1 MSVSRPTSP
10 HRQNLSNLVKARN
23 GVWAFCKGFADSLRG
38 AVELFFLDY
47 RASQQREKKLVQRD
61 IDRELILNRESPSRE
76 IQNIAKKRALERRE
90 QERIKGQTSGGSGEK
105 KEPRILERT
114 LKCMLL
120 NGCVF
125 WSSILIFENVVLP
138 LVQWILSWILRG
150 ERADAVWLYTQ
161 PILSMAFSTLWVLPF
176 YLLSK
181 IVNAIWFQDIADL
194 AFRSSKGRPV
204 ATLSISVMISDTVFT
219 IVVEM
224 IFLVQGSLASLLPIK
239 ILGSAL
245 NLLHLCL
252 LHSLYSFEYKWFSQG
267 LSLHKRLA
275 FVETNWPYFLG
286 FGLPLA
292 VFTSMPENTVVSG
305 CVFSILFPL
314 FIVSGNQASIVPS
327 PGIPPLNIF
336 APTINISNAV
346 FSKTI
351 TRSTPT
357 PRTSAQGGSYNNPQP
372 LRYR

>member
-1 MSVSRPTSP
+1 MSGTSPQRRPTYST
-10 HRQNLSNLVKARN
+10 LDKVRN
-23 GVWAFCKGFADSLRG
+23 GTWAFCKGFADSLRG

-47 RASQQREKKLVQRD
+47 RASQQREQKLVQRD

-90 QERIKGQTSGGSGEK
+90 QERIKAQTSGNGEK

-114 LKCMLL
+114 LKCCLL

-138 LVQWILSWILRG
+138 LVQWMLSWVLRG

-224 IFLVQGSLASLLPIK
+224 IFLVQGSLAALLPIK
-239 ILGSAL
+239 ILGAAL

-292 VFTSMPENTVVSG
+292 VLTSMPQNTVVSG

-327 PGIPPLNIF
+327 PGIPALNIF

-351 TRSTPT
+351 TRSTP
-357 PRTSAQGGSYNNPQP
+357 RNSAQGGSYNNPP
-372 LRYR
+372 PVRYR

>member
-1 MSVSRPTSP
+1 MVPNKTNGSSVEQYST
-10 HRQNLSNLVKARN
+10 LDKVKNCA
-23 GVWAFCKGFADSLRG
+23 WAFCKGFADALRG
-38 AVELFFLDY
+38 GIELFFLDY
-47 RASQQREKKLVQRD
+47 RASQQREKALVQRD
-61 IDRELILNRESPSRE
+61 IDRELLLNRESPARE
-76 IQNIAKKRALERRE
+76 VENIAKRRAMERRE
-90 QERIKGQTSGGSGEK
+90 QQRMRAQSSGGTNQK
-105 KEPRILERT
+105 KPPRILERT
-114 LKCMLL
+114 LKCCLL

-125 WSSILIFENVVLP
+125 WSSILLFENVVLP
-138 LVQWILSWILRG
+138 LLETILYFVLARSQ
-150 ERADAVWLYTQ
+150 ERADAVWMYTQ

-194 AFRSSKGRPV
+194 AFRNSKGRPL
-204 ATLSISVMISDTVFT
+204 TTMNISVMISDTVFT
-219 IVVEM
+219 IVVEV
-224 IFLVQGSLASLLPIK
+224 IFLIQGSLISLLPIK
-239 ILGSAL
+239 IIGSAL

-267 LSLHKRLA
+267 LSLHKRLD

-292 VFTSMPENTVVSG
+292 VLTSMPKSTVVAG

-346 FSKTI
+346 FSNTI
-351 TRSTPT
+351 SRRNSKPAST
-357 PRTSAQGGSYNNPQP
+357 Y
-372 LRYR
+372 YK